1 MRIAL
6 AATLVFFLL
15 CSVTSAQAPETRTE
29 YHPKEGGVVRCVEG
43 PAVPS
48 TGAAGIG
55 TVVSCS
61 WVR

>member
-6 AATLVFFLL
+6 AAALMFFLL

-48 TGAAGIG
+48 SGAEGIG
-55 TVVSCS
+55 GYISCS

>member
-1 MRIAL
+1 MRIAV
-6 AATLVFFLL
+6 AAALMFFLL

-43 PAVPS
+43 PSVPS
-48 TGAAGIG
+48 TRAEGIG
-55 TVVSCS
+55 GYISCS